1 MKRLPIGISDFRRVI
16 TDNNYFVDKSLII
29 QELINSNAQITL
41 LPRPRRFGKTLN
53 LSMLRYFFENREE
66 SEELFKNLAIYQ
78 TDEFKQH
85 LNRYPVIFLSFKD
98 IKSSSFEASYTKL
111 YSLIQEEFMRHF
123 EEIDID
129 SLNFLDKLNYMN
141 ILEGKATQQNIE
153 NSLSLLSKLLSQ
165 RYNQPVVILIDE
177 YDTPIHASYLYNYYN
192 EFIEFIRNLLS
203 GAFKDNE
210 FLYRGVITGILRV
223 SRESIFSGLNN
234 IATHSIVD
242 YEYSNRFGFTI
253 DETKKILTDFGLSD
267 KYDDVSDSYNGYK
280 IGSDTIFNPWSI
292 INFVADKR
300 HRLLPYW
307 ANTSSNELLKHLIN
321 ISSLNFKKSLEMWLN
336 GESIRTQIDSNIVFS
351 EIEKNDK
358 NIYSL
363 LFFSG
368 YLKCVN
374 KELIDKT
381 YHCNL
386 AIPNKE
392 VHYIFRNII
401 SSWLNESFRD
411 DRLRVLLNAL
421 VNGEI
426 KLFEKL
432 FSEFVLETLSFYDVN
447 RKNEEAVYHAF
458 LLGILISLNDYEVI
472 SNRESGLGRVDIILL
487 HKEDKSRLAIIIELK
502 TIDEFEEETKE
513 KALDKALKQIE
524 EKQYEVEVKKR
535 GYSHILKM
543 GVVFDGKR
551 VWVKKKGS

>member
-16 TDNNYFVDKSLII
+16 IDNNYFVDKSLII

-53 LSMLRYFFENREE
+53 LSMIRYFFENREE
-66 SEELFKNLAIYQ
+66 SEELFKDLAIYQ
-78 TDEFKQH
+78 TEEFKQH

-98 IKSSSFEASYTKL
+98 IKQHSFEASYSKL

-129 SLNFLDKLNYMN
+129 GLNFLDKLNYMN

-153 NSLSLLSKLLSQ
+153 NSISLLSKLLSQ
-165 RYNQPVVILIDE
+165 RYNQSVVILIDE
-177 YDTPIHASYLYNYYN
+177 YDTPIHASYLHGYYN

-203 GAFKDNE
+203 GAFKDNDY
-210 FLYRGVITGILRV
+210 LYRGVITGILRV

-242 YEYSNRFGFTI
+242 YEYSNKFGFTI
-253 DETKKILTDFGLSD
+253 DETKQILSDFGLSD
-267 KYDDVSDSYNGYK
+267 KYDEVSDSYNGYK

-292 INFVADKR
+292 INFVADKK

-321 ISSLNFKKSLEMWLN
+321 ISSLNFKKSLESWLN

-381 YHCNL
+381 YHCDL

-421 VNGEI
+421 VSGEI

-447 RKNEEAVYHAF
+447 QKNEEAVYHAF

-487 HKEDKSRLAIIIELK
+487 HKEDKSRLAIIMELK

-524 EKQYEVEVKKR
+524 EKKYEIEVKKR

-551 VWVKKKGS
+551 VWVKPMT

>member
-16 TDNNYFVDKSLII
+16 IDNNYFVDKSLII

-53 LSMLRYFFENREE
+53 LSMLRYFFENRED
-66 SEELFKNLAIYQ
+66 SEELFKDLAIYQ
-78 TDEFKQH
+78 TEEFKQH

-98 IKSSSFEASYTKL
+98 IKSSSFEASYSKL

-165 RYNQPVVILIDE
+165 KYNQSVVILIDE
-177 YDTPIHASYLYNYYN
+177 YDTPIHASYLHGYYN

-203 GAFKDNE
+203 GAFKDNDY
-210 FLYRGVITGILRV
+210 LYRGVITGILRV

-234 IATHSIVD
+234 IATYTISD
-242 YEYSNRFGFTI
+242 TRYSNRFGFTV
-253 DETKKILTDFGLSD
+253 DETKQILADFGLSD
-267 KYDDVSDSYNGYK
+267 KYNAVSDSYNGYK
-280 IGSDTIFNPWSI
+280 IGEETIFNPWSI
-292 INFVADKR
+292 LNFIDNPK
-300 HRLLPYW
+300 HELLPYW

-321 ISSLNFKKSLEMWLN
+321 ISSLNFKKSLEMWLK
-336 GESIRTQIDSNIVFS
+336 GENIRTQIDSNIVFS

-374 KELIDKT
+374 RELINKT
-381 YHCNL
+381 YHCDL

-447 RKNEEAVYHAF
+447 KKNEEAVYHAF
-458 LLGILISLNDYEVI
+458 LLGILINLSDYEVI

-487 HKEDKSRLAIIIELK
+487 HKEDKSKLAIIMELK
-502 TIDEFEEETKE
+502 SIDEFEEETKE

-524 EKQYEVEVKKR
+524 EKQYEIEVKKR
-535 GYSHILKM
+535 GYNNILKM

-551 VWVKKKGS
+551 VWVKC

>member
-1 MKRLPIGISDFRRVI
+1 MKRLPIGISNFKRVI

-53 LSMLRYFFENREE
+53 LSMLRYFFENREK
-66 SEELFKNLAIYQ
+66 SEELFKDLAIYQ
-78 TDEFKQH
+78 TEEFREH

-98 IKSSSFEASYTKL
+98 IKSSSFEASYSKL

-129 SLNFLDKLNYMN
+129 SLNFLNRLNYMN

-153 NSLSLLSKLLSQ
+153 NSLILLSKLLSE

-177 YDTPIHASYLYNYYN
+177 YDTPIHASYLHGYYN

-234 IATHSIVD
+234 IATYTISD
-242 YEYSNRFGFTI
+242 TRYSNRFGFTI
-253 DETKKILTDFGLSD
+253 DETKKILDDFGLSN
-267 KYDDVSDSYNGYK
+267 KYNEVSDSYNGYE
-280 IGSDTIFNPWSI
+280 IGEETIFNPWSI
-292 INFVADKR
+292 LNFIDNPK
-300 HRLLPYW
+300 HELLPYW

-321 ISSLNFKKSLEMWLN
+321 ISSLNFKKSLEAWLN
-336 GESIRTQIDSNIVFS
+336 GESIRTEIDSNIVFS

-368 YLKCVN
+368 YLKCIN
-374 KELIDKT
+374 KELINKT
-381 YHCNL
+381 YHCDL
-386 AIPNKE
+386 TIPNKE

-401 SSWLNESFRD
+401 SSWLNDSFRD
-411 DRLRVLLNAL
+411 DRLKVLLNAL
-421 VNGEI
+421 INGEI

-458 LLGILISLNDYEVI
+458 LLGILINLTDYEVI
-472 SNRESGLGRVDIILL
+472 SNREAGLGRVDIILL
-487 HKEDKSRLAIIIELK
+487 HKEDKNRLAIIMELK

-513 KALDKALKQIE
+513 KALKKALKQIE
-524 EKQYEVEVKKR
+524 KKRYEVEVKKR
-535 GYSHILKM
+535 GYSNILKM

-551 VWVKKKGS
+551 VWVKR

>member
-16 TDNNYFVDKSLII
+16 KDNNYFVDKSLII

-53 LSMLRYFFENREE
+53 LSMLRYFFENRED
-66 SEELFKNLAIYQ
+66 SEELFKDLAIYQ
-78 TDEFKQH
+78 TEEFREH

-98 IKSSSFEASYTKL
+98 IKQRDFESSYIKL
-111 YSLIQEEFMRHF
+111 YSLIRREFMRHYK
-123 EEIDID
+123 EIDVE
-129 SLNFLDKLNYMN
+129 SLDFLDKLEYLN
-141 ILEGKATQQNIE
+141 ILEGKATQSSIE
-153 NSLSLLSKLLSQ
+153 ESLSLLSKLLSQ
-165 RYNQPVVILIDE
+165 KYNQQVVILIDE
-177 YDTPIHASYLYNYYN
+177 YDTPIHASYLHGYYN

-203 GAFKDNE
+203 GAFKDND

-234 IATHSIVD
+234 IATYTISD
-242 YEYSNRFGFTI
+242 TRYSNRFGFTVN
-253 DETKKILTDFGLSD
+253 ETKQILADFGLSD
-267 KYDDVSDSYNGYK
+267 KYEEVSDSYNGYK
-280 IGSDTIFNPWSI
+280 IGEETIFNPWSI
-292 INFVADKR
+292 LNFIDNPK
-300 HRLLPYW
+300 HELLPYW

-321 ISSLNFKKSLEMWLN
+321 ISSLNFKKSLEAWLN

-374 KELIDKT
+374 RELINKT
-381 YHCNL
+381 YHCDL
-386 AIPNKE
+386 TIPNKE

-421 VNGEI
+421 IDGEI
-426 KLFEKL
+426 KLFERL

-447 RKNEEAVYHAF
+447 KKNEEAVYHAF

-487 HKEDKSRLAIIIELK
+487 HKEDKNRLAIIMELK

-524 EKQYEVEVKKR
+524 EKQYEIDVKKR
-535 GYSHILKM
+535 GYINILKM

-551 VWVKKKGS
+551 VWVKR